1 MRKTVWC
8 VGALLVLLAPSA
20 GSAQQVA
27 VEFNPYGGLFLPVTN
42 ILELN
47 SVARGEIA
55 SEVEEGLGDLGVI
68 VSLDLDELTA
78 KHKASFLFGGRLTV
92 WVTDVFGVEG
102 GFAYALSGA
111 NVDLAGTADGFEFDE
126 ADLIEAVREL
136 GGSEAVAE
144 VEQDLLEPDAY
155 VWLASLKG
163 LYRFVPQPGGIFAIH
178 IGGGVALIGRG
189 GDAFEEVGGTTDVG
203 GVLNLGLP
211 STSPRRSPSDS
222 TSRTT
227 FTRLSSR
234 MTPAE
239 SRSAIQRFRTTS
251 SSRADWSSGSAEA
264 ELTQSRDG
272 GAVVCRARF
281 SLPVAASPHRPEPA
295 PLFEWLLGIVA
306 VLAAEASPHSGLGG
320 IAWNH

>member
-1 MRKTVWC
+1 MKKAWC
-8 VGALLVLLAPSA
+8 VGALLALLATSPGA
-20 GSAQQVA
+20 AQQVM
-27 VEFNPYGGLFLPVTN
+27 VEITPYGGLFLPVTN

-111 NVDLAGTADGFEFDE
+111 DVDLAGTADGFEFDE
-126 ADLIEAVREL
+126 ADLIEVVREL

-203 GVLNLGLP
+203 GVLNLGATFDVSPQVAIRLDVEDYLYSAKFEDDP
-211 STSPRRSPSDS
+211 SGVEISDS
-222 TSRTT
+222 AFQNDLI
-227 FTRLSSR
+227 FT
-234 MTPAE
+234 
-239 SRSAIQRFRTTS
+239 
-251 SSRADWSSGSAEA
+251 
-264 ELTQSRDG
+264 G
-272 GAVVCRARF
+272 GLVIR
-281 SLPVAASPHRPEPA
+281 
-295 PLFEWLLGIVA
+295 
-306 VLAAEASPHSGLGG
+306 LGG
-320 IAWNH
+320 S